1 MCKLGINTTCYVI
14 VNFLKLSFSGEEIL
28 PQDCNIEIVPE
39 FPACWSTLKISDMPV
54 SHNPTSQFKE
64 INLSVSFSLSLSLY
78 THTHTHVN
86 MQITWKNLW
95 DVAGSMGNPL
105 LVLRVWGDL

>member
-1 MCKLGINTTCYVI
+1 MC
-14 VNFLKLSFSGEEIL
+14 
-28 PQDCNIEIVPE
+28 
-39 FPACWSTLKISDMPV
+39 SDFRQPGWD
-54 SHNPTSQFKE
+54 
-64 INLSVSFSLSLSLY
+64 
-78 THTHTHVN
+78 HTHTHVN